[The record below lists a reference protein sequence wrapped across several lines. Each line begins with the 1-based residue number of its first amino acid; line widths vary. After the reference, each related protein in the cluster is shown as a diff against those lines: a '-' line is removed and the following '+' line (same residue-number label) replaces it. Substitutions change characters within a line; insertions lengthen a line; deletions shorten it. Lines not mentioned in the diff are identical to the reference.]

1 MGRFGFRYLSDTFP
15 FMEFSQRMQF
25 LPSDNSSHQQ
35 TIQMEFLLSANHPDS
50 WLTIARWLT
59 ICLLEYY
66 NKKTRQSDSFSE
78 ILAFTE
84 IQRYG
89 QLLLIKKHW
98 DSSIVILSWETGKSM
113 MFRLCSFHTLH
124 KTPSSAQPHQVP
136 SELPQSP
143 HTCRRDLPL

>member
-1 MGRFGFRYLSDTFP
+1 MNSNPLAELISCTLNSNDRFGLKLGTQLAQLGKAAFSSWARCLPRMGRFGSRYLPDTFP

-66 NKKTRQSDSFSE
+66 NKKPDNLTVFFE

-89 QLLLIKKHW
+89 LLLLISTK
-98 DSSIVILSWETGKSM
+98 LN
-113 MFRLCSFHTLH
+113 
-124 KTPSSAQPHQVP
+124 
-136 SELPQSP
+136 
-143 HTCRRDLPL
+143 

>member
-1 MGRFGFRYLSDTFP
+1 MINERVQGCIADT
-15 FMEFSQRMQF
+15 
-25 LPSDNSSHQQ
+25 L
-35 TIQMEFLLSANHPDS
+35 TMEFLLSANHPDS

-89 QLLLIKKHW
+89 LLLLISTK
-98 DSSIVILSWETGKSM
+98 LN
-113 MFRLCSFHTLH
+113 
-124 KTPSSAQPHQVP
+124 
-136 SELPQSP
+136 
-143 HTCRRDLPL
+143 